1 MKTPFAK
8 FNMIVLFVIGVLGVS
23 FAHAEQVIATSGNV
37 KWVNA
42 PASLPHGAKIA
53 IMEGDL
59 AKPGVLKFLLKFPA
73 DYMLEPQ
80 SSPTLDRIMVIS
92 GNFNLGLGDKFDK
105 SRTIPMRAGY
115 MHWPH
120 KSAFFAWTNEETIVE
135 YEGVGPWAVTYA
147 DTTGLA
153 KKQ

>member
-1 MKTPFAK
+1 MKTPYAK
-8 FNMIVLFVIGVLGVS
+8 FNLIVPFFIGVLGVS
-23 FAHAEQVIATSGNV
+23 LAHAEQVTATSDNV

-42 PASLPHGAKIA
+42 PASLPQGAKIA

-59 AKPGVLKFLLKFPA
+59 GKPGALKFLLKFPA
-73 DYMLEPQ
+73 GYMLKPQ
-80 SSPTLDRIMVIS
+80 SSPTLNRIMVIS

-105 SRTIPMRAGY
+105 SHTIPMRAGY

-120 KSAFFAWTNEETIVE
+120 KSPFFAWTNEETIVE

-147 DTTGLA
+147 YSTDLT

>member
-1 MKTPFAK
+1 
-8 FNMIVLFVIGVLGVS
+8 
-23 FAHAEQVIATSGNV
+23 
-37 KWVNA
+37 
-42 PASLPHGAKIA
+42 
-53 IMEGDL
+53 
-59 AKPGVLKFLLKFPA
+59 
-73 DYMLEPQ
+73 MLEPQ

-147 DTTGLA
+147 YSTDLT
-153 KKQ
+153 KKR